1 LEIADHS
8 ISPGIELDIDIQS
21 GIVKDLASR
30 KVYQS
35 AKMPKVMIDI
45 LEEGGLVKY
54 LALYGNYQL

>member
-8 ISPGIELDIDIQS
+8 ISPGIELDIDLQS
-21 GIVKDLASR
+21 GIVKDLASG

-45 LEEGGLVKY
+45 LEAGGLVSYLSKY
-54 LALYGNYQL
+54 GDYKL